1 MLRSALVRGPLQVT
15 VLVKNSTCRVVQL
28 LISKKLEGSFKN
40 IRVGETVSSHLIHLS
55 NTKDLTGL
63 LRMEDALFYRMGRG
77 YLWVDAP
84 SCKSCRVISRNSA
97 IPLGV
102 LFLKDLGVLFTFI
115 TPGKITAKKI
125 VDEMSAE
132 GLDVEVL
139 KRSSLRLGNVLTK
152 RQSEVL
158 YAAISMGYFS
168 NTRLNSLADIA
179 KVLGLS
185 KSTVSRHLRA
195 AMKKLVL
202 SQPTESL

>member
-1 MLRSALVRGPLQVT
+1 M
-15 VLVKNSTCRVVQL
+15 
-28 LISKKLEGSFKN
+28 
-40 IRVGETVSSHLIHLS
+40 
-55 NTKDLTGL
+55 
-63 LRMEDALFYRMGRG
+63 
-77 YLWVDAP
+77 
-84 SCKSCRVISRNSA
+84 
-97 IPLGV
+97 
-102 LFLKDLGVLFTFI
+102 
-115 TPGKITAKKI
+115 
-125 VDEMSAE
+125 
-132 GLDVEVL
+132 EVL
-139 KRSSLRLGNVLTK
+139 KRSSLRLGNVLMK

>member
-1 MLRSALVRGPLQVT
+1 
-15 VLVKNSTCRVVQL
+15 
-28 LISKKLEGSFKN
+28 
-40 IRVGETVSSHLIHLS
+40 
-55 NTKDLTGL
+55 
-63 LRMEDALFYRMGRG
+63 
-77 YLWVDAP
+77 
-84 SCKSCRVISRNSA
+84 
-97 IPLGV
+97 
-102 LFLKDLGVLFTFI
+102 
-115 TPGKITAKKI
+115 
-125 VDEMSAE
+125 MSAE

-152 RQSEVL
+152 KQSEVL

>member
-1 MLRSALVRGPLQVT
+1 
-15 VLVKNSTCRVVQL
+15 
-28 LISKKLEGSFKN
+28 
-40 IRVGETVSSHLIHLS
+40 
-55 NTKDLTGL
+55 
-63 LRMEDALFYRMGRG
+63 
-77 YLWVDAP
+77 
-84 SCKSCRVISRNSA
+84 
-97 IPLGV
+97 
-102 LFLKDLGVLFTFI
+102 
-115 TPGKITAKKI
+115 
-125 VDEMSAE
+125 
-132 GLDVEVL
+132 VEVL

-195 AMKKLVL
+195 DMKKLVL

>member
-1 MLRSALVRGPLQVT
+1 MVRGPLQVT

-28 LISKKLEGSFKN
+28 LMSKRLEGSFKN

-55 NTKDLTGL
+55 NTKDLTGV
-63 LRMEDALFYRMGRG
+63 LRMEDTLFYRMGRE

-84 SCKSCRVISRNSA
+84 SCKACKVISRNSA
-97 IPLGV
+97 IPLRV
-102 LFLKDLGVLFTFI
+102 LFLKGLGVLFTFI

>member
-1 MLRSALVRGPLQVT
+1 M
-15 VLVKNSTCRVVQL
+15 
-28 LISKKLEGSFKN
+28 
-40 IRVGETVSSHLIHLS
+40 
-55 NTKDLTGL
+55 
-63 LRMEDALFYRMGRG
+63 
-77 YLWVDAP
+77 
-84 SCKSCRVISRNSA
+84 
-97 IPLGV
+97 
-102 LFLKDLGVLFTFI
+102 
-115 TPGKITAKKI
+115 
-125 VDEMSAE
+125 
-132 GLDVEVL
+132 EVL
-139 KRSSLRLGNVLTK
+139 KRSSLRLENVLTK